1 MAQAKYYIV
10 LLCVCLIWGATP
22 ACGKLLTDAL
32 SPLLLTSL
40 RFLSIA
46 AILFTWLF
54 ITKQKKLLRPNKQ
67 VLFILIAMGFMG
79 ITVHNGLLFTGLHY
93 TTATNTALIESIGPT
108 ATTVFAFLFVGE
120 RLTKNGWIG
129 IFISCLGALC
139 IVTKGSMDV
148 LLNLKFNVGDILILI
163 CELAWSSYVI
173 IGWFIHGR
181 MSTVGVTAWSG
192 LFGAIFCLIVGFF
205 TDSLHF
211 YNYQNTSALVGFAYL
226 TFASGLFA
234 FIGWNWAA
242 NGVGASKAGAF
253 IYLVPLTG
261 AFIGVL
267 FLGESIGF
275 AQIFGGLLIISGVI
289 VTVRSKVVNAR
300 LKEQEKNVD
309 LLKKFPELTNDIH
322 NKKKSKIESILSFK
336 AMFTN
341 LLSIVKRSQ
350 KNTTIKDAK
359 PVNND
364 PLDTQESDTNIESKE
379 SFAKDMKDTVSIDAS
394 YSKEESAKVSKN
406 NSIFVDEKK
415 TFTEVKEEQLKDPVV
430 TVIKN
435 YAKINY
441 KTRTSQVAQ
450 RGILHRSYLSKKL
463 LIKKLKKTLES
474 K

>member
-1 MAQAKYYIV
+1 M
-10 LLCVCLIWGATP
+10 
-22 ACGKLLTDAL
+22 
-32 SPLLLTSL
+32 
-40 RFLSIA
+40 
-46 AILFTWLF
+46 
-54 ITKQKKLLRPNKQ
+54 
-67 VLFILIAMGFMG
+67 
-79 ITVHNGLLFTGLHY
+79 
-93 TTATNTALIESIGPT
+93 
-108 ATTVFAFLFVGE
+108 
-120 RLTKNGWIG
+120 
-129 IFISCLGALC
+129 
-139 IVTKGSMDV
+139 
-148 LLNLKFNVGDILILI
+148 
-163 CELAWSSYVI
+163 
-173 IGWFIHGR
+173 
-181 MSTVGVTAWSG
+181 
-192 LFGAIFCLIVGFF
+192 
-205 TDSLHF
+205 
-211 YNYQNTSALVGFAYL
+211 
-226 TFASGLFA
+226 
-234 FIGWNWAA
+234 
-242 NGVGASKAGAF
+242 
-253 IYLVPLTG
+253 
-261 AFIGVL
+261 L

-394 YSKEESAKVSKN
+394 YSKEEIAKVSKN

-450 RGILHRSYLSKKL
+450 RGILPRSYLSKKL

>member
-1 MAQAKYYIV
+1 M
-10 LLCVCLIWGATP
+10 
-22 ACGKLLTDAL
+22 
-32 SPLLLTSL
+32 
-40 RFLSIA
+40 
-46 AILFTWLF
+46 
-54 ITKQKKLLRPNKQ
+54 
-67 VLFILIAMGFMG
+67 
-79 ITVHNGLLFTGLHY
+79 
-93 TTATNTALIESIGPT
+93 
-108 ATTVFAFLFVGE
+108 
-120 RLTKNGWIG
+120 
-129 IFISCLGALC
+129 
-139 IVTKGSMDV
+139 
-148 LLNLKFNVGDILILI
+148 
-163 CELAWSSYVI
+163 
-173 IGWFIHGR
+173 
-181 MSTVGVTAWSG
+181 
-192 LFGAIFCLIVGFF
+192 
-205 TDSLHF
+205 
-211 YNYQNTSALVGFAYL
+211 
-226 TFASGLFA
+226 
-234 FIGWNWAA
+234 
-242 NGVGASKAGAF
+242 
-253 IYLVPLTG
+253 
-261 AFIGVL
+261 L

-450 RGILHRSYLSKKL
+450 RGILPRSYLSKKL